1 MEFLKTITG
10 KIVTGLVALGV
21 IAAAISWWQMDPATR
36 QTLLSGTGRIFSWLG
51 IVLILPWA
59 SFFIISRVARLQ
71 SNFAGGLLIAGYTIA
86 EALLLAG
93 LFHWHLPNP
102 TAWTFLIVGGL
113 FAAAYN
119 LFTCDFIAEKV
130 E

>member
-10 KIVTGLVALGV
+10 KVVTGLVALGV

-36 QTLLSGTGRIFSWLG
+36 QTLLSGTGRIFSWLM

-59 SFFIISRVARLQ
+59 SFFIIGRIAKLQ
-71 SNFAGGLLIAGYTIA
+71 SNLAGGLLIAAYTIL
-86 EALLLAG
+86 ETLLLAW
-93 LFHWHLPNP
+93 LFHWHLPSA
-102 TAWTFLIVGGL
+102 TAWTFLVVGGL
-113 FAAAYN
+113 FAAVYN
-119 LFTCDFIAEKV
+119 LLSCDFIAEKV